1 MRENIMKPDTGDLEI
16 RKSDIKTPN
25 FQVEFDVV
33 ANNSDTR
40 NVDDLNSDDEQI
52 NMIEYDSD
60 TCFIIFRTI
69 NEYID
74 SRCLNMFENAKTD
87 DIIKLLV
94 KLDI

>member
-1 MRENIMKPDTGDLEI
+1 MKPDTSDLEI
-16 RKSDIKTPN
+16 RKSEIKTHTL
-25 FQVEFDVV
+25 QVEIDVDV
-33 ANNSDTR
+33 KNTDSH
-40 NVDDLNSDDEQI
+40 NSDDLDSGYDQV

-69 NEYID
+69 NEYIE
-74 SRCLNMFENAKTD
+74 SQCLNMFENAKSD